1 MTAAWASITPPLPPA
16 LLKASIADLT
26 GVSVA
31 GGLPDAWEIQYFGSM
46 TNANGAPDADPAG
59 DGIPNWLKYALGLDP
74 LVPGVAVPNGVVYA
88 NGNTLGGN
96 SSSNSIEIYTAAQ
109 ITFNTVA
116 GTTYQIQ
123 EVSAL
128 SQGWQN
134 VGTPIVATNTASMS
148 YLTPMQG
155 NVQQYFR
162 VVETP

>member
-1 MTAAWASITPPLPPA
+1 M
-16 LLKASIADLT
+16 
-26 GVSVA
+26 
-31 GGLPDAWEIQYFGSM
+31 
-46 TNANGAPDADPAG
+46 
-59 DGIPNWLKYALGLDP
+59 
-74 LVPGVAVPNGVVYA
+74 PNGVVYA